1 MQIDLTSKIHAS
13 TAEWAKVEPQ
23 SKENAPSSPAAVRE
37 AASASSSVAVASTK
51 PSSSSM
57 SVHISAT
64 GLQVTTLAATASS
77 TVSGK
82 SYPESIEESG
92 GIYVASVPSP
102 PGTSASGSSVE
113 SAENNLNMK
122 LDTLA

>member
-1 MQIDLTSKIHAS
+1 
-13 TAEWAKVEPQ
+13 
-23 SKENAPSSPAAVRE
+23 
-37 AASASSSVAVASTK
+37 
-51 PSSSSM
+51 M